1 MNALLYGR
9 PWLHEQIKKPFC
21 IWTGSS
27 NFIVDDDDDDDD
39 DIDYSD
45 VEEVEDGDLEGED
58 HEIKIEEPVILIEE
72 CSSDDEQDSN
82 EGVAG
87 AATTSVQPSVSG
99 TDKTAAG
106 IFGSSCH
113 PQNHLHPSMTD
124 T

>member
-1 MNALLYGR
+1 MYGR

-82 EGVAG
+82 EGVAR
-87 AATTSVQPSVSG
+87 AAPTSVQPSVSG
-99 TDKTAAG
+99 SAKTVAG
-106 IFGSSCH
+106 IVGSSCH
-113 PQNHLHPSMTD
+113 PRNHLHPSMTD